1 MSGKKTETL
10 IRELAL
16 PIAEGMNYDLV
27 DVEYV
32 KEGQR
37 WYLRLYID
45 KDGGVTLD
53 DCQAFSNAI
62 NDRID
67 ESDPIQGSYYLEV
80 SSPGLDRPL
89 KKVEDFQRY
98 LEKSIEV
105 TLYTPLDG
113 NKHYVGINKG
123 LNEDLL
129 RLELSDGTLLD
140 IPYKNVG
147 SAKLYFE
154 F

>member
-16 PIAEGMNYDLV
+16 PIAEAMNYELV

-37 WYLRLYID
+37 WYLRIYID
-45 KDGGVTLD
+45 KEGGVTLD
-53 DCQAFSNAI
+53 DCQNFSNAI
-62 NDRID
+62 NERID
-67 ESDPIQGSYYLEV
+67 EADPIQGSYYLEV
-80 SSPGLDRPL
+80 STPGLDRPL
-89 KKVEDFQRY
+89 KKAEDFQRY
-98 LEKSIEV
+98 LGKVIEV
-105 TLYTPLDG
+105 NLYTPLDG
-113 NKHYVGINKG
+113 SKHYIGINKG
-123 LNEDLL
+123 IVEDLL
-129 RLELSDGTLLD
+129 HLERTDGTSLE

-147 SAKLYFE
+147 SARLYFE

>member
-16 PIAEGMNYDLV
+16 PIAEGMKYELV

-45 KDGGVTLD
+45 KEGGVTLD

-89 KKVEDFQRY
+89 KKAEDFQRY

-105 TLYTPLDG
+105 NLYTPLDG

-129 RLELSDGTLLD
+129 RLALYDGTLLD